1 MKSRTYAL
9 QEAEKIVPLLRS
21 IGREIKSRQRAADEM
36 RKHLA
41 SLRAQR
47 RVDGDKPS
55 ADNLEAQ
62 IATHLRELRS
72 AEKELERL
80 GCRLDEEHPL
90 RILIPSPN
98 GDWAFDGHLEE
109 TRFYVSR
116 TGSLPSTS
124 S

>member
-90 RILIPSPN
+90 RILIPSP
-98 GDWAFDGHLEE
+98 
-109 TRFYVSR
+109 V
-116 TGSLPSTS
+116 
-124 S
+124 